1 MSIKVGLILYSVR
14 EAMTLDPLG
23 TVEKVAK
30 LGYKNIEVCNH
41 NAAVDS
47 GIGFG
52 VNADELKAIFDKFGS
67 KVISAHIFPF
77 EKSDIKAVLAYNKTL
92 KNTNIVNPMGRFT
105 TYDDLMLQCEYFN
118 KIGHICREEGMNY
131 LYHNHNHEYRT
142 FNGKSILDLIVD
154 NTDPE
159 YLSLELDTFWTMRA
173 GLDPVEILKHFGKRV
188 KLIHQKD
195 FAWDSIVPINTNGL
209 TSDEREIKPGE
220 DIGLNGDGRSEQN
233 ETERLRNMTASRSA
247 FTEIGTGIMHIQDI
261 IDAANMYSNADYI
274 ILEQD
279 ATRMPSEL
287 DSVKKSMESFR
298 KFTGISW
305 DN

>member
-14 EAMTLDPLG
+14 EAMAQDTLG

-52 VNADELKAIFDKFGS
+52 VSAEELKAAFDKFGS

-77 EKSDIKAVLAYNKTL
+77 EKSDTKAVLAYNKTL
-92 KNTNIVNPMGRFT
+92 ENTNIVNPMGRFT

-118 KIGHICREEGMNY
+118 KMGRICREEGMNY
-131 LYHNHNHEYRT
+131 LYHNHSHEYRT
-142 FNGKSILDLIVD
+142 FGGKSILDLIVE

-173 GLDPVEILKHFGKRV
+173 GLDPAVMLKHFGKRV
-188 KLIHQKD
+188 KLVHQKD
-195 FAWDSIVPINTNGL
+195 FAWDSIVPINILGL
-209 TSDEREIKPGE
+209 TAEEREMKPGE
-220 DIGLNGDGRSEQN
+220 DIGLNGDGRSQQSQE
-233 ETERLRNMTASRSA
+233 ERQRTMVASRSA

-261 IDAANMYSNADYI
+261 IDAVNTYSDAAYI

-279 ATRMPSEL
+279 ATRMPGEL
-287 DSVKKSMESFR
+287 ESVKKSMESFR